1 MERARTGLHKIMFDA
16 IRRAPAA
23 DAPLIAW
30 QVACGPGVAART
42 RALDFISGVL
52 RVEVPDAAWRTQLLE
67 LVPQYL
73 SSLRQVADVKR
84 IEFVVAKRPVGA
96 GSQPQPRAADS
107 R

>member
-42 RALDFISGVL
+42 RALDFTSGIL

-73 SSLRQVADVKR
+73 STLRQVADVKR
-84 IEFVVAKRPVGA
+84 IEFVLAKCSVGTRHEP
-96 GSQPQPRAADS
+96 SREAADG